1 MSRDVAVVV
10 VGDEILQGRRSEAN
24 AAWLARELFG
34 MGVPLAE
41 VRVVS
46 DTPGALVSAISQL
59 REPGRTVI
67 CTGGLGPTRDD
78 RTRDEAARAF
88 GRKLVRSEE
97 ALAQVA
103 ARYAGFGRP
112 LDASSFLQA
121 DVPEGARVVPNPAGS
136 APAFLVESDDPFDG
150 ALRPGSGQAQDR
162 FRLICL
168 PGVPREMRAIFDAS
182 LRRELAPLA
191 DPPGV
196 ARLFTHGLGESEQES
211 RMRDLDLGES
221 EFCSLPGPFGVEIQ
235 VLVRGPR
242 EGREERAQVLL
253 AKVAAHLGDGVVQPP
268 GTTLR
273 QALLS
278 GLRNRGWKLA
288 FAESCTAGLACAEFA
303 AEPGVSQ
310 VLWGGVISYS
320 NDLKRS
326 LLGVSEDTL
335 SVHGAVSRE
344 TALEMA
350 RGAARLAGE
359 RGFGLSV
366 TGIAGPDGGTPEKP
380 VGLVWIA
387 SSGPNGE
394 MTDGLRLTGNRDE
407 IRQRAAW
414 RLLGLGWRVARDA
427 GL

>member
-1 MSRDVAVVV
+1 LSGDVAVVV

-24 AAWLARELFG
+24 AAWLARELFS

-46 DTPGALVSAISQL
+46 DTPGALVSAIAQL

-67 CTGGLGPTRDD
+67 STGGLGPTRDD

-103 ARYAGFGRP
+103 ARYATFGRP
-112 LDASSFLQA
+112 LDPSSFLQA
-121 DVPEGARVVPNPAGS
+121 EIPEGARVVPNPAGS

-150 ALRPGSGQAQDR
+150 TQDK
-162 FRLICL
+162 FRLVCL

-182 LRRELAPLA
+182 LRRELAGLA
-191 DPPGV
+191 DAPGI

-221 EFCSLPGPFGVEIQ
+221 DFCSLPGPFGVEIQ
-235 VLVRGPR
+235 VLARGPR
-242 EGREERAQVLL
+242 EGRAERANALL
-253 AKVAAHLGDGVVQPP
+253 AEVAAHLGDGVVQPP

-273 QALLS
+273 QALLF
-278 GLRNRGWKLA
+278 GLRGRGWKLA

-303 AEPGVSQ
+303 SEPGVSE
-310 VLWGGVISYS
+310 VLWGGVVSYS

-326 LLGVSEDTL
+326 LLGVSENTL
-335 SVHGAVSRE
+335 SEHGAVSRE

-350 RGAARLAGE
+350 RGAAHLAGE
-359 RGFGLSV
+359 SGFGLSV
-366 TGIAGPDGGTPEKP
+366 TGIAGPDGGTPDKP

-387 SSGPNGE
+387 AHGPNGE
-394 MTDGLRLTGNRDE
+394 TTEELRLTGTRDE
-407 IRQRAAW
+407 IRQWAAW
-414 RLLGLGWRVARDA
+414 RLLGLGWRVARVP
-427 GL
+427 GR